1 MCPGY
6 DLELE
11 DGWILA
17 LGEMITSRH
26 GKTIVTQAT
35 VTSCP
40 RSQLNGQNVIVKW
53 SWVSPDRTFEADLIA
68 SARRLAEEDCPKM
81 LLHLPEIYHSQRC
94 DGLVLSCRCQE
105 ILHKN
110 SEGRILRV
118 MIQKELKPIQELEHP
133 DMLAQAFKA
142 IFECYRWLYET
153 AHIMHRDISVA
164 NLRFHEVDGKMYGVL
179 NDFDHALDFGKKSES
194 TSKQRTGTKLYMAID
209 LLVPDPPQHLYRHDL
224 ESFLYVLVFLTCQI
238 TENSPLNFWTTDTM
252 ENLRTKKKMAI
263 YEGPFPLCKNGF
275 TGFDLWI
282 LNMRKMFRKGFN
294 ARNDHADEVKLAQI
308 KNTKPPAFDH
318 ETLGGEVTF
327 DTFAA
332 AMDPFKQM
340 EGEDGL

>member
-1 MCPGY
+1 MCSGY
-6 DLELE
+6 DLELA

-17 LGEMITSRH
+17 LGEMISSRQGRKVVIH
-26 GKTIVTQAT
+26 ARI
-35 VTSCP
+35 TSCP
-40 RSQLNGQNVIVKW
+40 FPELNGQTVVGKW
-53 SWVSPDRTFEADLIA
+53 SWVSPSRTFEADIIA
-68 SARRLAEEDCPKM
+68 SARRLAEEDYPKM
-81 LLHLPEIYHSQRC
+81 LLHLPEIYCSQRC
-94 DGLVLSCRCQE
+94 DGLLLPCKCKE
-105 ILHKN
+105 ILHEH
-110 SEGRILRV
+110 SEDRILRV
-118 MIQKELKPIQELEHP
+118 MIQKELISIRKLGNP

-142 IFECYRWLYET
+142 IFECYRWLYEK

-164 NLRFHEVDGKMYGVL
+164 NLMFHEVHGKMYGVL
-179 NDFDHALDFGKKSES
+179 NDFDRALDFSKKFEF
-194 TSKQRTGTKLYMAID
+194 TFKQRTGTKLYIATD
-209 LLVPDPPQHLYRHDL
+209 LLVPDPPEHLYRHDL
-224 ESFLYVLVFLTCQI
+224 ESLLYVLVSLTCQI

-282 LNMRKMFRKGFN
+282 LDMRDVFRQGFH
-294 ARNDHADEVKLAQI
+294 ARNNHASNVERAQI
-308 KNTKPPAFDH
+308 KKTKPPVFDH

-327 DTFAA
+327 DRFAA